1 MLTTPM
7 RPVTPLRE
15 ELGEVGRLAAPLVVG
30 QLLAMLMNVADTV
43 LGGQHGP
50 HTLAVIAVGSAVWS
64 LVLIACLGLLFAI
77 PPNVAQRDGAG
88 RRDEIAPLLSQA
100 LWIAWAIGLTLF
112 LLLRSAGVL
121 LDAMAVDATLRADT
135 EAFLQ
140 AASWGAPGLAT
151 FFALRFFCEGL
162 GYTRATLYFS
172 AMGVLVLVPLG
183 YGLIFGRFGF
193 REHGAVGAGIALA
206 CTVWLQAVAM
216 AAFVLRHPR
225 FADLHLLRGFS
236 RPRWTAIRDLLGLG
250 LPIAIMILME
260 GSLFVVTALLIGSL
274 GANTVASHQIA
285 INVASITFMVP
296 LGVGMATT
304 VRVGHAIGAGDAA
317 RARAAAQSGLLLAT
331 AAQVVSATA
340 LGLFAPRIA
349 ALYTT
354 DVVVGG
360 LAAQLMLYAAI
371 FQFSDG
377 LQVVAAS
384 ALRGLKDARV
394 PAFLTAVAYWGIGMT
409 VGWYGAF
416 RLDRGAPG
424 MWTGLI
430 AGLTAAAVLLL
441 ARLYLR
447 LRNLPRD
454 IVGLSAANP
463 ENRLESLAH

>member
-1 MLTTPM
+1 MRQNTPF
-7 RPVTPLRE
+7 RD
-15 ELGEVGRLAAPLVVG
+15 ELGEVGRLALPLVVG

-43 LGGQHGP
+43 LGGHHGP

-112 LLLRSAGVL
+112 ILLRAASLLLDV
-121 LDAMAVDATLRADT
+121 MAVDPSLRADT
-135 EAFLQ
+135 AAFLK

-162 GYTRATLYFS
+162 GYTRATLYVS
-172 AMGVLVLVPLG
+172 AMGLLVLIPLG

-193 REHGAVGAGIALA
+193 AEHGAVGAGIALA
-206 CTVWLQAVAM
+206 CTVWLQAVSM
-216 AAFVLRHPR
+216 AIFVLHHPR

-236 RPRWTAIRDLLGLG
+236 RPRWSLIRDLLGLG

-274 GANTVASHQIA
+274 GANAVASHQVA

-296 LGVGMATT
+296 LGIGMATT
-304 VRVGHAIGAGDAA
+304 VRVGHAVGAGDAL
-317 RARAAAQSGLLLAT
+317 RARSAAEAGLLLAIT
-331 AAQVVSATA
+331 AQLVSATMLA
-340 LGLFAPRIA
+340 VFAPQIA
-349 ALYTT
+349 ALYTG
-354 DVVVGG
+354 DIVVGS
-360 LAAQLMLYAAI
+360 LAAQLMVYAAI

-394 PAFLTAVAYWGIGMT
+394 PALLTAIAYWGIGMS
-409 VGWYGAF
+409 VGWYCAF
-416 RLDRGAPG
+416 RLGRGAPG
-424 MWTGLI
+424 MWIGLI
-430 AGLTAAAVLLL
+430 AGLTAAATLLL
-441 ARLYLR
+441 ARLFLR
-447 LRNLPRD
+447 LRRLPRD
-454 IVGLSAANP
+454 IDGLAAAADGGV
-463 ENRLESLAH
+463 LESSPH

>member
-1 MLTTPM
+1 MRQSTPF
-7 RPVTPLRE
+7 RD
-15 ELGEVGRLAAPLVVG
+15 ELGEVGRLALPLVVG

-43 LGGQHGP
+43 LGGHHGP

-112 LLLRSAGVL
+112 VLLRAASLLLDV
-121 LDAMAVDATLRADT
+121 MAVDPSLRADT
-135 EAFLQ
+135 AAFLK

-162 GYTRATLYFS
+162 GYTRATLYVS
-172 AMGVLVLVPLG
+172 AMGLLVLIPLG

-193 REHGAVGAGIALA
+193 AEHGAVGAGIALA

-216 AAFVLRHPR
+216 AIFVLHHPR

-236 RPRWTAIRDLLGLG
+236 RPRWSLIRDLLGLG

-274 GANTVASHQIA
+274 GANAVASHQVA

-296 LGVGMATT
+296 LGIGMATT
-304 VRVGHAIGAGDAA
+304 VRVGHAVGAGDAL
-317 RARAAAQSGLLLAT
+317 RARSAAEAGLLLAIT
-331 AAQVVSATA
+331 AQLVSATMLA
-340 LGLFAPRIA
+340 VFAPQIA
-349 ALYTT
+349 ALYTG
-354 DVVVGG
+354 DIVVGS
-360 LAAQLMLYAAI
+360 LAAQLMVYAAI

-394 PAFLTAVAYWGIGMT
+394 PALLTAIAYWGIGMS
-409 VGWYGAF
+409 VGWYCAF
-416 RLDRGAPG
+416 RLGRGAPG
-424 MWTGLI
+424 MWIGLI
-430 AGLTAAAVLLL
+430 AGLTAAATLLL
-441 ARLYLR
+441 ARLFLR
-447 LRNLPRD
+447 LRRLPRD
-454 IVGLSAANP
+454 IDGLAAAADGGV
-463 ENRLESLAH
+463 LESSPH

>member
-1 MLTTPM
+1 MRQNTPF
-7 RPVTPLRE
+7 RD
-15 ELGEVGRLAAPLVVG
+15 ELGEVGRLALPLVIG
-30 QLLAMLMNVADTV
+30 QLLAMLMNVADTI

-64 LVLIACLGLLFAI
+64 LVLICCLGLLFAI

-100 LWIAWAIGLTLF
+100 LWIAWAIGLAL
-112 LLLRSAGVL
+112 LILLRVASLL
-121 LDAMAVDATLRADT
+121 LDAMAVDPSLRADT
-135 EAFLQ
+135 AAFLK

-172 AMGVLVLVPLG
+172 AMGLLVLIPLG

-193 REHGAVGAGIALA
+193 TEHGAVGAGIALA
-206 CTVWLQAVAM
+206 WTVWLQAIAM

-225 FADLHLLRGFS
+225 FADLHLLQGFT
-236 RPRWTAIRDLLGLG
+236 RPRWSLIRDLLSLG

-274 GANTVASHQIA
+274 GANAVASHQVA

-296 LGVGMATT
+296 LGIGMATT
-304 VRVGHAIGAGDAA
+304 VRVGHAVGAGDAQ
-317 RARAAAQSGLLLAT
+317 RARGAAGAGLLLAIT
-331 AAQVVSATA
+331 AQVLSATMLA
-340 LGLFAPRIA
+340 LFSPQIA
-349 ALYTT
+349 ALYTS
-354 DVVVGG
+354 DVVVGS
-360 LAAQLMLYAAI
+360 LAAQLMMYAAI

-394 PAFLTAVAYWGIGMT
+394 PALLTAIAYWGIGMST
-409 VGWYGAF
+409 GWYCAF
-416 RLDRGAPG
+416 RLGRGAPG
-424 MWTGLI
+424 MWVGLI
-430 AGLTAAAVLLL
+430 AGLTAAATLLL
-441 ARLYLR
+441 VRLFLR
-447 LRNLPRD
+447 LRRLPRD
-454 IVGLSAANP
+454 IGHLATVADEAAA
-463 ENRLESLAH
+463 LESATH

>member
-1 MLTTPM
+1 MP
-7 RPVTPLRE
+7 PSPPLRE

-30 QLLAMLMNVADTV
+30 QLLSMLMNVADTV
-43 LGGQHGP
+43 LGGRHGP
-50 HTLAVIAVGSAVWS
+50 HTLAVVAVGSAVWS

-88 RRDEIAPLLSQA
+88 RREEIAPLLSQA
-100 LWIAWAIGLTLF
+100 LWIAWSIGLV
-112 LLLRSAGVL
+112 LLVMLRSAGAL
-121 LDAMAVDATLRADT
+121 LDAMAVDPSLRADT
-135 EAFLQ
+135 EAFLR

-172 AMGVLVLVPLG
+172 TMGVAVLVPLG

-193 REHGAVGAGIALA
+193 SEHGAVGAGMALA
-206 CTVWLQAVAM
+206 WTVWLQAIAI

-236 RPRWTAIRDLLGLG
+236 RPRREPIRELLGLG
-250 LPIAIMILME
+250 LPIAFMILME

-274 GANTVASHQIA
+274 GANAVASHQIA

-304 VRVGHAIGAGDAA
+304 VRVGHAMGAGDAA
-317 RARAAAQSGLLLAT
+317 RARAAAQSGLLLAI
-331 AAQVVSATA
+331 AAQLVSATTLA
-340 LGLFAPRIA
+340 LFAPRIA
-349 ALYTT
+349 SLYTS
-354 DVVVGG
+354 DLVVGS

-394 PAFLTAVAYWGIGMT
+394 PALLTAIAYWGIGMS
-409 VGWYGAF
+409 VGWHAAF
-416 RLDRGAPG
+416 RLERGAPG
-424 MWTGLI
+424 MWAGLI

-441 ARLYLR
+441 LRLRLR
-447 LRNLPRD
+447 LRNLPQD
-454 IVGLSAANP
+454 IVRLSAADP
-463 ENRLESLAH
+463 EQRLEPIAH

>member
-1 MLTTPM
+1 MRQNTPF
-7 RPVTPLRE
+7 RD
-15 ELGEVGRLAAPLVVG
+15 ELGEVGRLALPLVVG

-43 LGGQHGP
+43 LGGHHGP

-112 LLLRSAGVL
+112 ILLRAASLLLDV
-121 LDAMAVDATLRADT
+121 MAVDPSLRADT
-135 EAFLQ
+135 AAFLK

-162 GYTRATLYFS
+162 GYTRATLYVS
-172 AMGVLVLVPLG
+172 AMGLLVLIPLG

-193 REHGAVGAGIALA
+193 AEHGAVGAGIALA

-216 AAFVLRHPR
+216 AIFVLHHPR

-236 RPRWTAIRDLLGLG
+236 RPRWSLIRDLLGLG

-274 GANTVASHQIA
+274 GANAVASHQVA

-296 LGVGMATT
+296 LGIGMATT
-304 VRVGHAIGAGDAA
+304 VRVGHAVGAGDAQ
-317 RARAAAQSGLLLAT
+317 RARRAAEAGLLLAIT
-331 AAQVVSATA
+331 AQLVSATMLA
-340 LGLFAPRIA
+340 AFAPQIA
-349 ALYTT
+349 ALYTG
-354 DVVVGG
+354 DLVVGS
-360 LAAQLMLYAAI
+360 LAAQLMVYAAI

-394 PAFLTAVAYWGIGMT
+394 PALLTAIAYWGIGMS
-409 VGWYGAF
+409 VGWYCAF
-416 RLDRGAPG
+416 RLGRGAPG
-424 MWTGLI
+424 MWIGLI
-430 AGLTAAAVLLL
+430 AGLTAAATLLL
-441 ARLYLR
+441 TRLFLR
-447 LRNLPRD
+447 LRRLPRD
-454 IVGLSAANP
+454 IDGLAAAADGGV
-463 ENRLESLAH
+463 LESAPH

>member
-7 RPVTPLRE
+7 RPATTLRKE
-15 ELGEVGRLAAPLVVG
+15 MGEVARLAAPLVVG

-77 PPNVAQRDGAG
+77 PPNVAQCDGAG

-100 LWIAWAIGLTLF
+100 LWIAWTIGLVL
-112 LLLRSAGVL
+112 LVLLRSAGVL
-121 LDAMAVDATLRADT
+121 LDAMAVDPSLRADT
-135 EAFLQ
+135 SAFLK

-162 GYTRATLYFS
+162 GYTRATLYVS
-172 AMGVLVLVPLG
+172 AMGLAVLIPLG

-193 REHGAVGAGIALA
+193 LERGAVGAGIALA
-206 CTVWLQAVAM
+206 WTVWLQAIAM
-216 AAFVLRHPR
+216 AVFVLRQPR

-236 RPRWTAIRDLLGLG
+236 RPRWAAIRDLLGLG
-250 LPIAIMILME
+250 LPIAFMILME

-274 GANTVASHQIA
+274 GANAIASHQVA

-296 LGVGMATT
+296 LGIGMATT
-304 VRVGHAIGAGDAA
+304 IRVGNAIGAGDGA
-317 RARAAAQSGLLLAT
+317 RARAAAQSGLLLAI
-331 AAQVVSATA
+331 AAQLLSATA
-340 LGLFAPRIA
+340 LGLFAPQIA
-349 ALYTT
+349 ALYSS
-354 DVVVGG
+354 DAVVAG

-394 PAFLTAVAYWGIGMT
+394 PAILTAVAYWGIGMS
-409 VGWYGAF
+409 VGWYCAF
-416 RLDRGAPG
+416 RLDRGAAG
-424 MWTGLI
+424 MWIGLI
-430 AGLTAAAVLLL
+430 AGLTAAALFLLT
-441 ARLYLR
+441 RLYLR
-447 LRNLPRD
+447 IRSLPRD

-463 ENRLESLAH
+463 ENALEPVVH